1 MRLEKEVCQF
11 WAKEIMLKI
20 EYKYCPNLTI
30 IDTPGL
36 IAAAPGRKNHSLQV
50 PENALCMECDCDS
63 GHLFSFYFLWLNSCQ
78 KDWWHLCADEILKQV
93 QGRAV
98 EALVRTKMQH
108 KEFII
113 LCLEDCSDWS
123 NATTRRIVM
132 QVYHMH
138 TFGWSNFFILK
149 MVGSCRGNLN

>member
-1 MRLEKEVCQF
+1 M
-11 WAKEIMLKI
+11 
-20 EYKYCPNLTI
+20 
-30 IDTPGL
+30 
-36 IAAAPGRKNHSLQV
+36 
-50 PENALCMECDCDS
+50 
-63 GHLFSFYFLWLNSCQ
+63 
-78 KDWWHLCADEILKQV
+78 HLCDEILKQV

-132 QVYHMH
+132 QVDHMH
-138 TFGWSNFFILK
+138 TIYTFQTQNGWVLQRKFKIA
-149 MVGSCRGNLN
+149 